1 MPHLLAEAL
10 EAAERVEHAVAPQ
23 ELVGGCRQLVAVGAE
38 LQLLLA
44 AMIVQIF
51 RDDAILEHAAE
62 SDADAAGRPRKL
74 SRQRVVGRQQ
84 HRAAQNQRQAALAR
98 PESAIFSR
106 KKGHARKPR
115 TQRPNSTPS
124 VALWV
129 AAANAVNRTSE

>member
-84 HRAAQNQRQAALAR
+84 HRAAQNQRQAALGEAGER
-98 PESAIFSR
+98 DLLAQ
-106 KKGHARKPR
+106 KGPR
-115 TQRPNSTPS
+115 QEAEDAKAEQYAERR
-124 VALWV
+124 AMG
-129 AAANAVNRTSE
+129 RGRERRE